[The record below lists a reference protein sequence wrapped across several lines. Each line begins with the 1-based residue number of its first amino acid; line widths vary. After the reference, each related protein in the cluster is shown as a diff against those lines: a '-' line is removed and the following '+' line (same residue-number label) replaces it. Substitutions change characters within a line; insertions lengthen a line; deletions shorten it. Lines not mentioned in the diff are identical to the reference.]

1 MLSRRRAGDR
11 GIFPAAGVR
20 PSEKFAAEIAGRMEG
35 PVLRHA
41 QRLAL
46 FEVARRLGIGR
57 FEANLIM
64 AAVQH
69 QRGQAR
75 AVAANAEVHRPWFAP
90 LAVFVVIQG
99 LIAWGAWLVFAA

>member
-1 MLSRRRAGDR
+1 MP
-11 GIFPAAGVR
+11 PAAGVR
-20 PSEKFAAEIAGRMEG
+20 PSERFAAEIAGRMEG

-75 AVAANAEVHRPWFAP
+75 AIAANAEVHRPWRLAP
-90 LAVFVVIQG
+90 LAVVVVVQG